1 MKVPEL
7 VLFGDDYYRRVIYA
21 LAAYIANYEEQ
32 VLLSCILRNWCAKC
46 IAHREN
52 LDEEALHRCHE
63 HSDVLIEEF
72 EFQKLREEYGIA
84 GDLVVS
90 TYSLAFLLVTNQ
102 IQLFTND
109 FPRADIHHMLS
120 PDILHQLIKGGFKD
134 HLVDWVKKY
143 LIREHGKA
151 DAEKIL
157 DKIDVRHVQLFMYTI
172 QPLNQCIQD
181 CSCRAIHQAAMLPS
195 RTALQAVDR

>member
-7 VLFGDDYYRRVIYA
+7 VLFGDDYYWRVIYA

-52 LDEEALHRCHE
+52 LDEEALHRCRE

-72 EFQKLREEYGIA
+72 EFRKLWEEYGIA

-90 TYSLAFLLVTNQ
+90 TYSLAFLLVTNR
-102 IQLFTND
+102 IQPFTND
-109 FPRADIHHMLS
+109 FPRADIHRMLS

-157 DKIDVRHVQLFMYTI
+157 NEIDARHVQ
-172 QPLNQCIQD
+172 
-181 CSCRAIHQAAMLPS
+181 
-195 RTALQAVDR
+195 